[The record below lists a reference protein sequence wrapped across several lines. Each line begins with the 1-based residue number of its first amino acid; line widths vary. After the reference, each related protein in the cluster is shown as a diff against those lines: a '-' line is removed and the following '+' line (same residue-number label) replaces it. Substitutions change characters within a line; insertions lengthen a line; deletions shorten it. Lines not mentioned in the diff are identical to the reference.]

1 MLGGFPNPGKR
12 TATNL
17 QEAAMP
23 ELPEVEIT
31 RRGLLPDL
39 AGRRIDAVV
48 ARHARLRY
56 PLPRALGRLLAGRS
70 LRGIDRRGKYLLFRF
85 DHGTLIV
92 HLGMSGSLRLVPAAE
107 PAGRHD
113 HLDIVFGRRALRLR
127 DPRRFGA
134 VLWVED
140 DASAHPLIAPL
151 GIEPLS
157 CAFDGAWLHA
167 ATRGRAT
174 PVKLFLM
181 DSHAIVGIG
190 NIYASESLFRA
201 GIHPRTPAG
210 RLSRARCQRLAEAVK
225 ATLEAALAAGG
236 SSLRD
241 FIHSDGG
248 SGWFQQQHFVYGRE
262 GEACR
267 VCGARLRQL
276 RLGQRSTFY
285 CPRCQR

>member
-1 MLGGFPNPGKR
+1 
-12 TATNL
+12 
-17 QEAAMP
+17 MP

-39 AGRRIDAVV
+39 PGRKIDAVV
-48 ARHARLRY
+48 TRHTMLRY
-56 PLPRALGRLLAGRS
+56 PLPRTLGRLLAGQT
-70 LRGIDRRGKYLLFRF
+70 LRDIDRRGKYLLFRL

-107 PAGRHD
+107 PPGKHD
-113 HLDIVFGRRALRLR
+113 HLDLLFGVRALRLR

-134 VLWVED
+134 VLWVKGNAD
-140 DASAHPLIAPL
+140 AHPLIAPM

-157 CAFDGAWLHA
+157 SAFTGDWLYDS
-167 ATRGRAT
+167 TRSRAT
-174 PVKLFLM
+174 AIKLFLM
-181 DSHAIVGIG
+181 DSHAIVGVG

-201 GIHPRTPAG
+201 GVDPRTSAG
-210 RLSRARCQRLAEAVK
+210 RLARVRCERITTAVK

-236 SSLRD
+236 STLRD

-262 GEACR
+262 GEPCR
-267 VCGARLRQL
+267 VCGAKVRILRQ
-276 RLGQRSTFY
+276 GQRSTFH